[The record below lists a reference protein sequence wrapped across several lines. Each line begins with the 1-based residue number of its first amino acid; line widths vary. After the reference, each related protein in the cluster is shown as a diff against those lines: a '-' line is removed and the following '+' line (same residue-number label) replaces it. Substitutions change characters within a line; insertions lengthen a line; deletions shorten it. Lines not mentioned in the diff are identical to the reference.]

1 MKDAFWGFDFKMLPN
16 CILVMVKMQIDTK
29 GTMQGAYI
37 AVKFVI
43 MDICDIMKT
52 HNLHSFVGMAD
63 LSYISQRERAA
74 GSKYDLRI
82 IWEKKIE
89 KQTEWLEQER
99 LRLSKSALSRCVV
112 CYFANKL

>member
-1 MKDAFWGFDFKMLPN
+1 
-16 CILVMVKMQIDTK
+16 
-29 GTMQGAYI
+29 
-37 AVKFVI
+37 
-43 MDICDIMKT
+43 
-52 HNLHSFVGMAD
+52 MAD

-99 LRLSKSALSRCVV
+99 LRLSKSALSRLIQEWNHRVESKKRLMQTILEDDRKKNKSVV
-112 CYFANKL
+112 SIEAPVQQIPSSA